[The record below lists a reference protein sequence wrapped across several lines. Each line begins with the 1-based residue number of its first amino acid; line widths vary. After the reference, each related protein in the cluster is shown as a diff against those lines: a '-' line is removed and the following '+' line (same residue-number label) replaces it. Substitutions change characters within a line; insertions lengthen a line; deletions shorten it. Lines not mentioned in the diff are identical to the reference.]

1 MSISPAEIQHVRL
14 RRRFFGLKKK
24 DVEREL
30 DRIAESFG
38 EVWRQRQ
45 DLEERNHEI
54 AVELGRHQE
63 AEAMLRKTLV
73 TAERSADVM
82 RADARREAERIVRE
96 AEQTARE
103 IVGEAHHER
112 ERVRHEIIRLQEK
125 EREFRARFRSM
136 LDATGAIVDAYEA
149 DAGEAVAVATR
160 ALPAAPDAPDTES
173 DTQH

>member
-14 RRRFFGLKKK
+14 RRRFFGMKKK
-24 DVEREL
+24 DVDREL
-30 DRIAESFG
+30 SRIADSFG

-45 DLEERNHEI
+45 DLEERNHEL
-54 AVELGRHQE
+54 AVELARHQE

-96 AEQTARE
+96 SEQTGRE

-112 ERVRHEIIRLQEK
+112 ERVRHEIIRLTEK
-125 EREFRARFRSM
+125 EREFRARFRAM
-136 LDATGAIVDAYEA
+136 LTATSAIIEAYEE
-149 DAGEAVAVATR
+149 DTGENVAVTSQMA
-160 ALPAAPDAPDTES
+160 ALPAASATND
-173 DTQH
+173 H

>member
-1 MSISPAEIQHVRL
+1 MSISPAEIRHVRL

-24 DVEREL
+24 DVQREL
-30 DRIAESFG
+30 DRIADSFG

-54 AVELGRHQE
+54 AVELARHQE

-125 EREFRARFRSM
+125 EREFRARFRAM
-136 LDATGAIVDAYEA
+136 IDATGAIVDSYEA
-149 DAGEAVAVATR
+149 DTGESMAVASVPA
-160 ALPAAPDAPDTES
+160 ALPAAPDDTS
-173 DTQH
+173 G

>member
-1 MSISPAEIQHVRL
+1 MSISPAEIRHVRL
-14 RRRFFGLKKK
+14 RRRLFGMKKK
-24 DVEREL
+24 DVDREL

-38 EVWRQRQ
+38 EVWRQRT

-54 AVELGRHQE
+54 AVELARHQE

-96 AEQTARE
+96 AEQNARE

-112 ERVRHEIIRLQEK
+112 ERVRHEIIRLAEK
-125 EREFRARFRSM
+125 EREFRARFRAM
-136 LDATGAIVDAYEA
+136 LNATSAIIESYEA
-149 DAGEAVAVATR
+149 DTGETVAVPQMA
-160 ALPAAPDAPDTES
+160 ALPASPDEPAR
-173 DTQH
+173 

>member
-1 MSISPAEIQHVRL
+1 MSISPAEIRHVRL
-14 RRRFFGLKKK
+14 RRRLVGVKKR

-54 AVELGRHQE
+54 ATQLARHQE
-63 AEAMLRKTLV
+63 SEAMLRKTLI

-82 RADARREAERIVRE
+82 RADARRESERIVRE
-96 AEQTARE
+96 AEQRARE

-112 ERVRHEIIRLQEK
+112 ERVRIEIIRLTEQE
-125 EREFRARFRSM
+125 RSFRARFRAM
-136 LDATGAIVDAYEA
+136 IGATSSVIESYEEDTGEA
-149 DAGEAVAVATR
+149 DALV
-160 ALPAAPDAPDTES
+160 ES
-173 DTQH
+173 DQTTHAE

>member
-1 MSISPAEIQHVRL
+1 MSISPAEIRHVRL
-14 RRRFFGLKKK
+14 RRRVFGLKKK

-30 DRIAESFG
+30 DRIAESFS

-54 AVELGRHQE
+54 AVELARHQE

-112 ERVRHEIIRLQEK
+112 ERIRHEVIRLHEK
-125 EREFRARFRSM
+125 EREFRARFRAM
-136 LDATGAIVDAYEA
+136 LDATGAIVDSYEA
-149 DAGEAVAVATR
+149 DTGDAVAVAATA
-160 ALPAAPDAPDTES
+160 ALPAASADSES
-173 DTQH
+173 

>member
-1 MSISPAEIQHVRL
+1 MSISPAEIRHVRL
-14 RRRFFGLKKK
+14 RRRLFGLKKK

-38 EVWRQRQ
+38 EVWRQRT
-45 DLEERNHEI
+45 DLEERNHEL
-54 AVELGRHQE
+54 AVELARHQE
-63 AEAMLRKTLV
+63 SEAMLRKTLV

-96 AEQTARE
+96 AEQNARE

-112 ERVRHEIIRLQEK
+112 ERVRHEIIRLNEK

-136 LDATGAIVDAYEA
+136 LGATGAILDSYEE
-149 DAGEAVAVATR
+149 DTGEGEVVAVTTVP
-160 ALPAAPDAPDTES
+160 ALPAAQDDDS
-173 DTQH
+173 GD

>member
-1 MSISPAEIQHVRL
+1 MSISPAEIRHVRL
-14 RRRFFGLKKK
+14 RRRLFGMKKK
-24 DVEREL
+24 DVDREL

-38 EVWRQRQ
+38 EVWRQRA

-54 AVELGRHQE
+54 AVELVRHQE

-112 ERVRHEIIRLQEK
+112 ERVRHEIIRLAEK
-125 EREFRARFRSM
+125 EREFRARFRAM
-136 LDATGAIVDAYEA
+136 LNATSAIIESYEE
-149 DAGEAVAVATR
+149 DTGEAVAVSSSVA
-160 ALPAAPDAPDTES
+160 ALPAADDADR
-173 DTQH
+173 

>member
-1 MSISPAEIQHVRL
+1 MSISPAEIRHVRL
-14 RRRFFGLKKK
+14 RRRVFGLGKK

-30 DRIAESFG
+30 DRIAESFS

-54 AVELGRHQE
+54 AVELARHQE

-96 AEQTARE
+96 AEQTGRE

-112 ERVRHEIIRLQEK
+112 ERVRHEIIRLAEK
-125 EREFRARFRSM
+125 EREFRARFRAM
-136 LDATGAIVDAYEA
+136 LDATGAIIDSYE
-149 DAGEAVAVATR
+149 DDTGEGAALTAAP
-160 ALPAAPDAPDTES
+160 ALPAARDDSE
-173 DTQH
+173 H

>member
-14 RRRFFGLKKK
+14 RRRFFGLKKR

-30 DRIAESFG
+30 DRIAESFS
-38 EVWRQRQ
+38 EVWKQRQ

-54 AVELGRHQE
+54 AVELARHQE

-112 ERVRHEIIRLQEK
+112 ERIRYEIIRLQEK

-136 LDATGAIVDAYEA
+136 LDATGSIIESYEQ
-149 DAGEAVAVATR
+149 DAGETVALSAAA
-160 ALPAAPDAPDTES
+160 ALPAAPADS
-173 DTQH
+173 DH

>member
-1 MSISPAEIQHVRL
+1 MSISPAEIRHVRL
-14 RRRFFGLKKK
+14 RRRVFGLKKK

-54 AVELGRHQE
+54 AVELARHQE

-125 EREFRARFRSM
+125 EREFRARFRAM
-136 LDATGAIVDAYEA
+136 LEATGSIVDSYEA
-149 DAGEAVAVATR
+149 DTGEAMAVAS
-160 ALPAAPDAPDTES
+160 APAGLPAAS
-173 DTQH
+173 DDSST

>member
-1 MSISPAEIQHVRL
+1 MSISPAEIRHVRL
-14 RRRFFGLKKK
+14 RRRFFGMKKK

-54 AVELGRHQE
+54 AVELARHQE

-96 AEQTARE
+96 AEQNARE

-112 ERVRHEIIRLQEK
+112 ERVRHEIIRLNEK
-125 EREFRARFRSM
+125 EREFRARFRAM
-136 LDATGAIVDAYEA
+136 LNATSAIIESYEE
-149 DAGEAVAVATR
+149 DTGEAVAVTSSMA
-160 ALPAAPDAPDTES
+160 ALPAAPGDDE
-173 DTQH
+173 Q

>member
-1 MSISPAEIQHVRL
+1 MSISPAEIRHVRL
-14 RRRFFGLKKK
+14 RRRIFGLKKK

-54 AVELGRHQE
+54 AVELARHQE

-136 LDATGAIVDAYEA
+136 LDATGAIVDSYEE
-149 DAGEAVAVATR
+149 DTGDAVAVTAAP
-160 ALPAAPDAPDTES
+160 ALPAAREHDDA
-173 DTQH
+173 H

>member
-1 MSISPAEIQHVRL
+1 MSISPAEIRHVRL
-14 RRRFFGLKKK
+14 RRRLFGMKKK
-24 DVEREL
+24 DVDREL

-38 EVWRQRQ
+38 EVWRQRA

-54 AVELGRHQE
+54 AVELARHQE

-112 ERVRHEIIRLQEK
+112 ERVRHEIIRLAEK
-125 EREFRARFRSM
+125 EREFRARFRAM
-136 LDATGAIVDAYEA
+136 LGATSAVIESYEE
-149 DAGEAVAVATR
+149 DTGETVAVAQA
-160 ALPAAPDAPDTES
+160 ALPAAPVE
-173 DTQH
+173 HEG

>member
-1 MSISPAEIQHVRL
+1 MSISPAEIRHVRL
-14 RRRFFGLKKK
+14 RRRVFGLKKK

-54 AVELGRHQE
+54 AVELARHQE

-82 RADARREAERIVRE
+82 RADARREAE
-96 AEQTARE
+96 QTARE

-112 ERVRHEIIRLQEK
+112 ERVRHEIIRLHEK

-136 LDATGAIVDAYEA
+136 LDATGAIVDSYEE
-149 DAGEAVAVATR
+149 DTGEAVALTAAP
-160 ALPAAPDAPDTES
+160 ALPAPRDDDE
-173 DTQH
+173 H

>member
-1 MSISPAEIQHVRL
+1 MSISPAEIRHVRL
-14 RRRFFGLKKK
+14 RRRLFGLKKK

-30 DRIAESFG
+30 DRIADSFG

-54 AVELGRHQE
+54 AVELARHQE

-125 EREFRARFRSM
+125 EREFRARFRAM
-136 LDATGAIVDAYEA
+136 LDATGAIVDSYEE
-149 DAGEAVAVATR
+149 DTGESMAVASTPA
-160 ALPAAPDAPDTES
+160 ALPAATNDSPD
-173 DTQH
+173 